1 VRGPRAHPQ
10 APSRSG
16 DVWWWMPRNTPPQDA
31 VLHRFKRSRAGSA
44 GSQPHPKTPFVTTV
58 YRDIRARV
66 RTAGDLA
73 ATRVRTDLF
82 LAFCARLAKTMPDF
96 AFVTTVHHKFNTHSH
111 TFCRNKSKS
120 RCRNGLANVESL
132 LDAHGDGLEQRPTPQ
147 SVLAH
152 KALRTGQVGL
162 SSSSRSDYQQKPVD
176 TDTPPCV
183 VKVFGVGGGG
193 CNAISRMLE
202 DGEFRGVRFAIA
214 NTDHQALIEFKKKY
228 ILYTQNAVL
237 ETVVPLGESICRGLG
252 AGGNPEVGCAA
263 AEESHDRI
271 AQAIGVGTDLLF
283 ITAGMGGGTGTG
295 AAPVV
300 ARIAKS
306 LGALTVGV
314 VTKPFSFEGRH
325 RMQQA
330 LDGVAALREN
340 VDTLI
345 VVSNDRLMHVVPK
358 NMPLKRA
365 FRVADDVLKNGVRGI
380 SELITR
386 PGLIN
391 VDFADVRSV
400 MAEKGY
406 ALLGLGTG
414 SGERRAKEA
423 ALAAVSS
430 PLLDFPLNSAK
441 GAVFNICGGPDMTLS
456 EVNQCAEVIFQHLD
470 PDASIIFG
478 ATVDPTLGPR
488 ADISVTV
495 VATGFAS

>member
-1 VRGPRAHPQ
+1 
-10 APSRSG
+10 
-16 DVWWWMPRNTPPQDA
+16 
-31 VLHRFKRSRAGSA
+31 
-44 GSQPHPKTPFVTTV
+44 
-58 YRDIRARV
+58 
-66 RTAGDLA
+66 
-73 ATRVRTDLF
+73 
-82 LAFCARLAKTMPDF
+82 
-96 AFVTTVHHKFNTHSH
+96 
-111 TFCRNKSKS
+111 
-120 RCRNGLANVESL
+120 
-132 LDAHGDGLEQRPTPQ
+132 
-147 SVLAH
+147 
-152 KALRTGQVGL
+152 
-162 SSSSRSDYQQKPVD
+162 
-176 TDTPPCV
+176 
-183 VKVFGVGGGG
+183 
-193 CNAISRMLE
+193 
-202 DGEFRGVRFAIA
+202 
-214 NTDHQALIEFKKKY
+214 
-228 ILYTQNAVL
+228 
-237 ETVVPLGESICRGLG
+237 
-252 AGGNPEVGCAA
+252 
-263 AEESHDRI
+263 
-271 AQAIGVGTDLLF
+271 
-283 ITAGMGGGTGTG
+283 MGGGTGTG

-300 ARIAKS
+300 AGVAKS

-414 SGERRAKEA
+414 SGERRAREA

-441 GAVFNICGGPDMTLS
+441 GAVFNICGGPDMTLN

-478 ATVDPTLGPR
+478 ATVDTALGPR

>member
-1 VRGPRAHPQ
+1 MLGFSFVSPLQPSLELARKPECHKLGARRRISVRKH
-10 APSRSG
+10 S
-16 DVWWWMPRNTPPQDA
+16 
-31 VLHRFKRSRAGSA
+31 
-44 GSQPHPKTPFVTTV
+44 
-58 YRDIRARV
+58 
-66 RTAGDLA
+66 
-73 ATRVRTDLF
+73 
-82 LAFCARLAKTMPDF
+82 FC
-96 AFVTTVHHKFNTHSH
+96 
-111 TFCRNKSKS
+111 
-120 RCRNGLANVESL
+120 L
-132 LDAHGDGLEQRPTPQ
+132 LDARGESLEPRQTPQ
-147 SVLAH
+147 SLLSQR
-152 KALRTGQVGL
+152 ALRAGPTERSATL
-162 SSSSRSDYQQKPVD
+162 STEYHQRSVD
-176 TDTPPCV
+176 TDAPPCV
-183 VKVFGVGGGG
+183 VRVFGVGGGG

-202 DGEFRGVRFAIA
+202 DGEFTGVRFAIA
-214 NTDHQALIEFKKKY
+214 NTDHQALIEFTKKY
-228 ILYTQNAVL
+228 ALQTSNGVL

-252 AGGNPEVGCAA
+252 AGGNPEIGCAA

-300 ARIAKS
+300 ASIAKS

-414 SGERRAKEA
+414 SGERRAREA

-478 ATVDPTLGPR
+478 ATVDATLGPR